1 MQDGLQHFKEKDEA
15 QTSSYPAGKKL
26 LILTCKD
33 DLLHFFFSLKQ
44 SDLAAVIKRK
54 RKTMALKI
62 NTKAP
67 DFRLL
72 NSENNEFHLNSELN
86 ESGILLLFY
95 PKAFSPGCTREVCS
109 FSQDFQFF
117 ANRGIRLVGIS
128 HDMPETLHRFRE
140 RHSIPFLLL
149 SDPRRMVCRMYD
161 AVYPFGLLTKRISYF
176 IDGDGFIR
184 HISDNL
190 LNPDL
195 HLREMRLFL
204 DQLPARSQAIRENSG
219 LQSEKV

>member
-1 MQDGLQHFKEKDEA
+1 
-15 QTSSYPAGKKL
+15 
-26 LILTCKD
+26 
-33 DLLHFFFSLKQ
+33 
-44 SDLAAVIKRK
+44 
-54 RKTMALKI
+54 MALKI
-62 NTKAP
+62 NSKAP
-67 DFRLL
+67 DFRLQD
-72 NSENNEFHLNSELN
+72 SEDREFHLKSELN
-86 ESGILLLFY
+86 KNGILLLFY
-95 PKAFSPGCTREVCS
+95 PKAFSPGCTREVCG

-117 ANRGIRLVGIS
+117 TNRGIRVVGIS
-128 HDMPETLHRFRE
+128 HDMQETLHRFRE
-140 RHSIPFLLL
+140 RHSVPFLLL

-176 IDGDGFIR
+176 IDGEGIIR

-204 DQLPARSQAIRENSG
+204 NQFPARSQAVRENYG

>member
-1 MQDGLQHFKEKDEA
+1 
-15 QTSSYPAGKKL
+15 
-26 LILTCKD
+26 
-33 DLLHFFFSLKQ
+33 
-44 SDLAAVIKRK
+44 
-54 RKTMALKI
+54 MALKI
-62 NTKAP
+62 NSKAP
-67 DFRLL
+67 DFRLQD
-72 NSENNEFHLNSELN
+72 SEDREFRLKSELN
-86 ESGILLLFY
+86 ENGILLIFY

-117 ANRGIRLVGIS
+117 VNRGIRLVGIS
-128 HDMPETLHRFRE
+128 HDMPETLHRFKE
-140 RHSIPFLLL
+140 RHSVPFLLL

-176 IDGDGFIR
+176 IDGDGIIR

-204 DQLPARSQAIRENSG
+204 DKLPARSQALRQNAG